1 MHLSL
6 RSKLVS
12 VVVLLALIA
21 AAISGFAIQQAAER
35 ERWAERAEAA
45 WNAGLQAGNLARA
58 VEHSVVEA
66 MSAYTETDADLAKAR
81 LAALK
86 ASLGA
91 VDQARAAF
99 LAAMADRLPA
109 AEARRLDLAVKEF
122 SAYQSDTA
130 ELGLTV
136 SPRAALI
143 QATDEATVK
152 NRERMLARINDLGG
166 GALASLDA
174 ERAAAAAAQHR
185 ATLALVLVPAVAIVL
200 GLLAAY
206 MIVVTQVQRPL
217 NRLKGA
223 MQHLAAG
230 GLDADIPFT
239 GRRDEIGA
247 MAGTIAAFQHA
258 LIEKRA
264 LDHAAERRGVHDI
277 ARARDLAE
285 ATRAFESET
294 EAAIADLAGSAAAMR
309 TAADTLTGTAA
320 DMAQRATVVA
330 GASGQSAEV
339 VDSIAG
345 AAEELSSS
353 ARAIEEQV
361 ERTRAIAEDAL
372 TDTTSLEATVA
383 SLAAASEEIGTIV
396 ALIRSVA
403 DQTNLLALNA
413 TIEAAR
419 AGAAGRGFAVVAA
432 EVKALSGQTAQATDR
447 IGDQVAA
454 IQAAA
459 ERTAGA
465 SASIR
470 GTVAQMRTMATEVAA
485 AADQQG
491 VASQEIAG
499 AIARAASEAR
509 TVSDSVAG
517 VRAAA
522 GSNEAQAAGM
532 RTAALRV
539 GEGSAHLEA
548 AIRLFLDRVH
558 AAEAPAAA

>member
-1 MHLSL
+1 MYLSL
-6 RSKLVS
+6 RSKLIS
-12 VVVLLALIA
+12 VVVLLGAIA
-21 AAISGFAIQQAAER
+21 AAISAFAIHQAAER
-35 ERWAERAEAA
+35 ERWAARADAV
-45 WNAGLQAGNLARA
+45 WNAGLKAGELARA
-58 VEHSVVEA
+58 IEHSVVEA
-66 MSAYTETDADLAKAR
+66 MSAYTETDADVAKAR
-81 LAALK
+81 LTALK
-86 ASLGA
+86 AALAA
-91 VDQARAAF
+91 VDRSRAAF
-99 LAAMADRLPA
+99 LDAMGDRLPA
-109 AEARRLDLAVKEF
+109 SEARRLDLGVKEF

-136 SPRAALI
+136 SLKAALI

-152 NRERMLARINDLGG
+152 NRERMLARINELGR

-174 ERAAAAAAQHR
+174 ERAAAATAQLR

-200 GLLAAY
+200 GLAASY
-206 MIVVTQVQRPL
+206 AIVVTQVQRPL
-217 NRLKGA
+217 HRLEGA
-223 MQHLAAG
+223 MRRLAG
-230 GLDADIPFT
+230 GDLDADIPFT

-247 MAGTIAAFQHA
+247 MAGSIAAFR
-258 LIEKRA
+258 RA
-264 LDHAAERRGVHDI
+264 LVQKRTLDGAAAQRSAHDI
-277 ARARDLAE
+277 LRADGLAA
-285 ATRAFESET
+285 ATQAFERET
-294 EAAIADLAGSAAAMR
+294 EAALADLAGSAAAMR
-309 TAADTLTGTAA
+309 MAGETLTDTATG
-320 DMAQRATVVA
+320 MAERASEVA

-353 ARAIEEQV
+353 ARAIGGQV
-361 ERTRAIAEDAL
+361 DRTRRITADAL
-372 TDTTSLEATVA
+372 ADTGSLEATVA
-383 SLAAASEEIGTIV
+383 SLATATSEIGTIV

-403 DQTNLLALNA
+403 EQTNLLALNA

-459 ERTAGA
+459 ARTAEA
-465 SASIR
+465 SASLR
-470 GTVAQMRTMATEVAA
+470 DTVVQMQMMATEVAG

-491 VASQEIAG
+491 AASQEIAD
-499 AIARAASEAR
+499 AIARAAIGVR

-522 GSNEAQAAGM
+522 AANEAQAAGM
-532 RTAALRV
+532 RTTALRA
-539 GEGSAHLEA
+539 GAGNARLEA

-558 AAEAPAAA
+558 AAEAPLAA